1 MRVWTSGGLPCTKL
15 CCVPHGNQHFHRDLN
30 FFYFQYYATPPHV
43 FLTVFHTA
51 ENDQNRHDA
60 AIVWAENVN
69 GKSYD
74 ACLRELKNFDG
85 VHRHVKVVRHEYLQ
99 SVLSCITLGR
109 FKIPRRRR
117 PRKRH
122 LKLEF
127 VFFQSLSRLMQ
138 LIYFVK
144 CKRTLFEPNS

>member
-1 MRVWTSGGLPCTKL
+1 M
-15 CCVPHGNQHFHRDLN
+15 
-30 FFYFQYYATPPHV
+30 

-85 VHRHVKVVRHEYLQ
+85 VHRHVKVVRHEYLR
-99 SVLSCITLGR
+99 SYFLALHYGVLRYQDGDGHGNVT
-109 FKIPRRRR
+109 
-117 PRKRH
+117 
-122 LKLEF
+122 
-127 VFFQSLSRLMQ
+127 
-138 LIYFVK
+138 
-144 CKRTLFEPNS
+144 